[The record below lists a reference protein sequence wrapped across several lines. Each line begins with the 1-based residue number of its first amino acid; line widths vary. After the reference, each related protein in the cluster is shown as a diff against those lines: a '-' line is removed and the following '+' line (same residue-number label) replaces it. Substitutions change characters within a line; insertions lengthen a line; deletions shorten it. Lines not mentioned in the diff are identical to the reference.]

1 MNSAARPPLPASAR
15 AHPPATDGPD
25 DEIRL
30 SEYLDILLDHKWWVI
45 ATTAAALLAGGTYA
59 LMATPIYQSNV
70 LVQVEDAAPD
80 AKGFLGEAS
89 SLFDV
94 KTPAAGEIQVLRSRM
109 VVGAAVDQT
118 HFHIDAQPRRL
129 PWVGEWLARGA
140 KAPSQPGVLGLGGYA
155 SGNERIEVSRLDVPP
170 AFEDADPFTVT
181 ALEDGRYTLSHPL
194 LAQDLQGRVGEP
206 LAQTLPQGPLML
218 TIERLDGLPGA
229 QFTVARASRLRAIET
244 LQQRLQLSEQG
255 RQSNVINV
263 TLEDDDPQRLAGIL
277 NAVGAQYVRQ
287 NVERK
292 AAEAHKTLAFL
303 EEQLPEFRRQL
314 EDSEEAYTR
323 FRNRNGTVAFDEEA
337 KGLLN
342 QTIELQTKLLE
353 AQQQRRELA
362 ARFTDHNVRVQ
373 TIDRQIGA
381 LRQEI
386 EGLNTRVGRM
396 PTIQQDALRLER
408 DVRVNSELYQSLQ
421 NNALQLRL
429 VKEGKIGNVRLL
441 DAAVPPRRP
450 VKPQQPLILAAA
462 LALGLMGGVGVAVLR
477 ARLHGGVHDPQEIET
492 HTGLSVYATVPYAP
506 QQKPLDHR
514 SSQGAAGIQLL
525 AQREPDSLP
534 VEALRS
540 LRVALQFVA
549 MEAANNRVLITGPTP
564 DIGKSFISGNF
575 AAILAQS
582 GKRVLLVDADLR
594 RGHLHKAL
602 GLPREGGLS
611 ELLAAP
617 STLEDVIH
625 ANVLPQLDVLTTG
638 KLPPNPAD
646 LVQSP
651 VFARTLDLLSQR
663 YDLVLIDSPPVLVA
677 SDTLT
682 IAPHCAVLLLV
693 ARAGQTQLG
702 EIAES
707 TRRLAQ
713 TGCAP
718 HGVVFNG
725 MDLSRRHYG
734 SHAYRYGGY
743 RYTDYRYTDYRYNA

>member
-1 MNSAARPPLPASAR
+1 MTFT
-15 AHPPATDGPD
+15 AHPAAPAGHSPSHAPD
-25 DEIRL
+25 EEVRL
-30 SEYLDILLDHKWWVI
+30 SEYVDILLDHKWWVA
-45 ATTAAALLAGGTYA
+45 ATTAVALLAGGAYT
-59 LMATPIYQSNV
+59 LLATPVYQSNV

-118 HFHIDAQPRRL
+118 RFYIDARPRRVPL
-129 PWVGEWLARGA
+129 VGEWLARDA
-140 KAPSQPGVLGLGGYA
+140 KELSQPGLLGLGGYV
-155 SGNERIEVSRLDVPP
+155 SGNERIQVSRLDVP
-170 AFEDADPFTVT
+170 AELEDAEAFTLT
-181 ALEDGRYTLSHPL
+181 AQEDGRYTLSHPL
-194 LAQDLQGRVGEP
+194 LDGVLEGRVGRLLTHATPHGP
-206 LAQTLPQGPLML
+206 LALQVEQ
-218 TIERLDGLPGA
+218 LDGLPGA

-255 RQSNVINV
+255 RQSNVISV
-263 TLEDDDPQRLAGIL
+263 TLEDDDPVRLAGLL
-277 NAVGAQYVRQ
+277 NAVGEQYVRQ

-292 AAEAHKTLAFL
+292 AAEAQKTLAFL
-303 EEQLPEFRRQL
+303 EEQLPEFRQQL
-314 EDSEEAYTR
+314 EASEEAYTR
-323 FRNRNGTVAFDEEA
+323 FRHRNGTVAFDEEA

-342 QTIELQTKLLE
+342 QTIELQTRLLE

-362 ARFTDHNVRVQ
+362 ARFTDQNVRVR
-373 TIDRQIGA
+373 TVDRQIGA

-386 EGLNTRVGRM
+386 EGLNQRVGRM

-441 DAAVPPRRP
+441 DPAVQPRRA
-450 VKPQQPLILAAA
+450 VKPQQPLVLAAA
-462 LALGLMGGVGVAVLR
+462 LALGLLGGIGVAVLR
-477 ARLHGGVHDPQEIET
+477 ARLQRGVHDPMEIEA

-506 QQKPLDHR
+506 EQKPLDQR
-514 SSQGAAGIQLL
+514 ASQGASDVQLL
-525 AQREPDSLP
+525 AQRQPDSQP

-540 LRVALQFVA
+540 LRVALQFA
-549 MEAANNRVLITGPTP
+549 MMDAANNRVLITGPTP
-564 DIGKSFISGNF
+564 DIGKSFVSGNF
-575 AAILAQS
+575 AAILAQA

-602 GLPREGGLS
+602 GLRREGGLS
-611 ELLAAP
+611 ELLAAQLTP
-617 STLEDVIH
+617 EQAIH
-625 ANVLPQLDVLTTG
+625 ADVLPGLDVMTTG

-646 LVQSP
+646 LVLSP
-651 VFARTLDLLSQR
+651 AFGRTLEQLSGG

-677 SDTLT
+677 SDTVT
-682 IAPHCAVLLLV
+682 MAPHCAVMLLV

-702 EIAES
+702 EVTEC
-707 TRRLAQ
+707 TRRLSQA
-713 TGCAP
+713 GCAP
-718 HGVVFNG
+718 NGVVFNG

-743 RYTDYRYTDYRYNA
+743 RHTDYRYNA

>member
-1 MNSAARPPLPASAR
+1 MNSSASPSLPAGHLAL
-15 AHPPATDGPD
+15 PPGKNGPD
-25 DEIRL
+25 DEIHL
-30 SEYLDILLDHKWWVI
+30 SEYLDILLDHKWWVV
-45 ATTAAALLAGGTYA
+45 ATTAVALVAGGTYA

-89 SLFDV
+89 ALFDV

-140 KAPSQPGVLGLGGYA
+140 KSLSQPGLLGLGGTV
-155 SGNERIEVSRLDVPP
+155 SGNEHIEVSRLDVPA
-170 AFEDADPFTVT
+170 AFEDTDPFTVT
-181 ALEDGRYTLSHPL
+181 AQEDGRYTLSHPL
-194 LAQDLQGRVGEP
+194 LGEPLQGRVGQT
-206 LAQTLPQGPLML
+206 LAKTLPQGPLTL
-218 TIERLDGLPGA
+218 TIDHLHGLPGA
-229 QFTVARASRLRAIET
+229 EFIVARASRLRAIET

-263 TLEDDDPQRLAGIL
+263 TLEDDDPARLAGIL
-277 NAVGAQYVRQ
+277 NAVGEQYVRQ

-292 AAEAHKTLAFL
+292 AAEAQKTLAFL
-303 EEQLPEFRRQL
+303 EEQLPAFRRQL
-314 EDSEEAYTR
+314 EDSEEAYTL

-362 ARFTDHNVRVQ
+362 ARFTDNNVRVQ

-450 VKPQQPLILAAA
+450 VKPQQPLVLAAA
-462 LALGLMGGVGVAVLR
+462 LALGLMGGVGLAVLR
-477 ARLHGGVHDPQEIET
+477 ARLHGGVRDPQEIET

-506 QQKPLDHR
+506 QQKPLDQR
-514 SSQGAAGIQLL
+514 TSKGTAGMALL
-525 AQREPDSLP
+525 ALREPDSQP

-540 LRVALQFVA
+540 LRVALQFAA
-549 MEAANNRVLITGPTP
+549 MDAANNRVLISGPTP

-575 AAILAQS
+575 AAVLAQA
-582 GKRVLLVDADLR
+582 GKRILLVDADLR

-602 GLPREGGLS
+602 GLPRDGGLA
-611 ELLAAP
+611 ELLAAQRSP
-617 STLEDVIH
+617 EEAIH
-625 ANVLPQLDVLTTG
+625 ADVLPGLDVLTTG

-646 LVQSP
+646 LVQSTA
-651 VFARTLDLLSQR
+651 FALTLEMLSQG
-663 YDLVLIDSPPVLVA
+663 YDLVVIDSPPVLVA
-677 SDTLT
+677 SDTVT

-707 TRRLAQ
+707 TRRLSQA
-713 TGCAP
+713 GCAP
-718 HGVVFNG
+718 NGVVFNG

-743 RYTDYRYTDYRYNA
+743 RYTDYRYNA